1 MSEDERRAEPT
12 GDRRAVPRGG
22 RRPYDRP
29 GRFPNLLVA
38 DSYEGARVP
47 CARYLD
53 HFGFRVEE
61 AVDGREALSI
71 LSVLHPHVV
80 LTELTLP
87 AVSAAG
93 ICEFLDRE
101 PQTRSV
107 PVIVLH
113 SDFDADQAAER
124 SPRASAILVKPF
136 PLSAMLEQ
144 VRRALRAH
152 PPLPC

>member
-1 MSEDERRAEPT
+1 MSESDRRNEQT

-53 HFGFRVEE
+53 HFGFRVEQ
-61 AVDGREALSI
+61 AADGNQALAI
-71 LSVLHPHVV
+71 LSTLQPHVV
-80 LTELTLP
+80 LAELALP

-93 ICEFLDRE
+93 ICEWLDRD
-101 PQTRSV
+101 PRTRSV
-107 PVIVLH
+107 PVIVLQ
-113 SDFDADQAAER
+113 SDFDADQAVER
-124 SPRASAILVKPF
+124 PERADAVLVKPF
-136 PLSAMLEQ
+136 PLATMLQQ
-144 VRRALRAH
+144 VRQALRAH
-152 PPLPC
+152 PPAPC